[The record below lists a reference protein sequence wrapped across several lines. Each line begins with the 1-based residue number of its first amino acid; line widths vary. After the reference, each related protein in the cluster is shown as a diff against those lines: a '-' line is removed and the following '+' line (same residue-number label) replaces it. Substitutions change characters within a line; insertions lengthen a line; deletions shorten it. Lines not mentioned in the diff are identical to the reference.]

1 METRHPQEIQNEIY
15 KLKRIMRVAAENLSD
30 AMNAL
35 DKDKLE
41 IAELLLDTAKQNLI
55 NLR

>member
-1 METRHPQEIQNEIY
+1 METRHPQEIQNEIN